1 MPGIGYTSKIIL
13 MYGTSLTRLICIDT
27 CETGVMM
34 SGDTVVKCV
43 ITNILAD
50 AAEQ

>member
-1 MPGIGYTSKIIL
+1 MPGIEYTSKIIV
-13 MYGTSLTRLICIDT
+13 MFGIFLTRWICIDA
-27 CETGVMM
+27 CATGVMM